1 MKKRI
6 AIAGAFLLL
15 VFAFSVFTIAAAEEK
30 KPSKK
35 VSKLMTKA
43 QKAIQDKQTDLAID
57 LLQQVISLEPGHAV
71 VRHNLAVLLHEKGQ
85 SDEAIANFEEALR
98 LQPDY
103 ERAQHALRQA
113 LFEVGKAAMSM
124 QKFEKSN
131 EYLMKLRDLPYTFSG
146 KENDNMLVLVRFYL
160 GYNFFNLKQY
170 PQAKENFELC
180 QAMEG
185 LEAKNLELY
194 ANATY
199 FLGMI
204 DYIGTQYQDSCQN
217 FKKYLTLYEG
227 MEKKPELFAQAN
239 YFVGANIF
247 RILEA
252 DLAKGDV
259 SRISESAAEILPY
272 LNVAM
277 ESKLAIE
284 DAYVMTGNCYVY
296 LKEYDKAMAAYQQLC
311 ELFPQSTQL
320 QSYQVF
326 MKELQKMQQQAQ
338 KTKKK
343 R

>member
-6 AIAGAFLLL
+6 AAAGAFLLL
-15 VFAFSVFTIAAAEEK
+15 VFAFSVFTVPAADEK

-35 VSKLMTKA
+35 VAKLMTKA
-43 QKAIQDKQTDLAID
+43 QKAIRDKQTDQAIE
-57 LLQQVISLEPGHAV
+57 LLQQVISLEPGNAM

-85 SDEAIANFEEALR
+85 TDDAIAGFEEALR

-103 ERAQHALRQA
+103 QRAQLALRQA
-113 LFEVGKAAMSM
+113 LFEVGKAAMGM
-124 QKFEKSN
+124 QNFDKSN
-131 EYLMKLRDLPYTFSG
+131 EYLLKLRDLPYTFTG
-146 KENDNMLVLVRFYL
+146 KENDNMLAMARFYL

-170 PQAKENFELC
+170 PQAQENFELC

-185 LEAKNLELY
+185 LEAENLELY

-204 DYIGTQYQDSCQN
+204 DYIGNQYQDSSQN

-239 YFVGANIF
+239 YFVGANLF

-252 DLAKGDV
+252 DLAKGNV
-259 SRISESAAEILPY
+259 AGIGESATEILSY
-272 LNVAM
+272 LNAAV
-277 ESKLAIE
+277 ENKLAIE
-284 DAYVMTGNCYVY
+284 DAYVMMGNCYVY

-320 QSYQVF
+320 QNYQVF